1 MAKIR
6 HIAMTTRNVRA
17 TAEFFKQAFGMVEIP
32 QRPNSPVEAATLSD
46 GYINVTV
53 LGWKED
59 RYGGG
64 SPGLHH
70 FGFHVEDLAAAEATL
85 TALGAQELAEH
96 NRTYGNLRGT
106 PDRWVGEKKW
116 LTPDGMAIDV
126 NPTGWVIRPGGEP
139 GE

>member
-1 MAKIR
+1 
-6 HIAMTTRNVRA
+6 MTELPA
-17 TAEFFKQAFGMVEIP
+17 
-32 QRPNSPVEAATLSD
+32 RPNSPVEAATLSD

-64 SPGLHH
+64 RPGLHH
-70 FGFHVEDLAAAEATL
+70 FGFHVEDLAASEATL
-85 TALGAQELAEH
+85 TALGAEELVEH

-116 LTPDGMAIDV
+116 LTPDGVAIDV
-126 NPTGWVIRPGGEP
+126 NQTGWIVRPGGEP

>member
-17 TAEFFKQAFGMVEIP
+17 TADIFKAAFGMIKIP

-46 GYINVTV
+46 GSINVTL
-53 LGWKED
+53 LGWKDD

-70 FGFHVEDLAAAEATL
+70 FGFRVGDPDAAEGSL
-85 TALGAQELAEH
+85 TGLGARELSEH

-106 PDRWVGEKKW
+106 PARRVGEKKW
-116 LTPDGMAIDV
+116 PTPDGVAIDV
-126 NPTGWVIRPGGEP
+126 NQDGWVIRPGGEP
-139 GE
+139 AE